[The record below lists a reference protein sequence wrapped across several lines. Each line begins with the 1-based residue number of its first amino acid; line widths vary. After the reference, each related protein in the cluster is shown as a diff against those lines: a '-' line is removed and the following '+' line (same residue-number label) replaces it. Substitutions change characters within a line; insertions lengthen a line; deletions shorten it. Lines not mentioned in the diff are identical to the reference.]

1 MKISIFDTGPRNAD
15 KLEEAARFFA
25 SQLLHTRT
33 INKIELDIEI
43 ENKLDVEGECISE
56 DDHKNPRYF
65 TIRLRKQ
72 PLNEMIRTLA
82 HEMVHVKQYAKNELG
97 KELAMARGGKGL
109 RIVTRWQ
116 GEYWTPGTK
125 EDEYWDAPWEI
136 AAYGMEVGLHHKWA
150 SRHDPK
156 MPWYV
161 GADA

>member
-33 INKIELDIEI
+33 VNKIELDIEI
-43 ENKLDVEGECISE
+43 ERTLDVTGECISE

-65 TIRLRKQ
+65 TIRIKRA
-72 PLNEMIRTLA
+72 PIEEMIKTLA

-97 KELAMARGGKGL
+97 KELALARGGKGL

-116 GEYWTPGTK
+116 GEFWSPKAK
-125 EDEYWDAPWEI
+125 EDGYWDAPWEI
-136 AAYGMEVGLHHKWA
+136 EAYGREVGLYHKWVQY
-150 SRHDPK
+150 K
-156 MPWYV
+156 
-161 GADA
+161 GN

>member
-1 MKISIFDTGPRNAD
+1 MKISIFGTGPRNAD

-25 SQLLHTRT
+25 TQLLHSRT
-33 INKIELDIEI
+33 VDKIELDIEI

-136 AAYGMEVGLHHKWA
+136 EAYGREVGLHHKWVA
-150 SRHDPK
+150 HSSK
-156 MPWYV
+156 
-161 GADA
+161 

>member
-1 MKISIFDTGPRNAD
+1 MKISIFGTGPRNAD

-33 INKIELDIEI
+33 VDKIELDLEI

-97 KELAMARGGKGL
+97 KELSLARGGKGL

-116 GEYWTPGTK
+116 GEFWTPGTK

-136 AAYGMEVGLHHKWA
+136 EAYGREVGLHHKWVA
-150 SRHDPK
+150 FSSK
-156 MPWYV
+156 
-161 GADA
+161 

>member
-15 KLEEAARFFA
+15 KLEAAARFFA

-33 INKIELDIEI
+33 VNKIELDIEI
-43 ENKLDVEGECISE
+43 VNTLDVEGECISE

-72 PLNEMIRTLA
+72 PVNEMIRTLA

-97 KELAMARGGKGL
+97 KELAQARAPKGMLGL
-109 RIVTRWQ
+109 RIVTRWM
-116 GEYWTPGTK
+116 GKYWTPGTK

-136 AAYGMEVGLHHKWA
+136 EAYGREVGLHHKWVA
-150 SRHDPK
+150 FSSK
-156 MPWYV
+156 
-161 GADA
+161 